1 MSSDLIRKVPMISP
15 MLEIT
20 DRCHGLGRRFAP
32 YRLSDHPISAT
43 TRQITQSSFVPSW
56 STCPRDG
63 FKSIVVD
70 VFNQALF
77 PRMSKLGTINVSF
90 GCKKFR
96 ELRVR
101 TCGSI
106 TRRVGRNTS
115 LLRGCSNDGLSLP
128 FQPPLNG
135 SKTAQKLRFEHD

>member
-70 VFNQALF
+70 VLTKRYSPGCPNWEQLTFLSAAKNLENCAYAHAA
-77 PRMSKLGTINVSF
+77 VS
-90 GCKKFR
+90 
-96 ELRVR
+96 RVAW
-101 TCGSI
+101 
-106 TRRVGRNTS
+106 VGI
-115 LLRGCSNDGLSLP
+115 L
-128 FQPPLNG
+128 
-135 SKTAQKLRFEHD
+135 